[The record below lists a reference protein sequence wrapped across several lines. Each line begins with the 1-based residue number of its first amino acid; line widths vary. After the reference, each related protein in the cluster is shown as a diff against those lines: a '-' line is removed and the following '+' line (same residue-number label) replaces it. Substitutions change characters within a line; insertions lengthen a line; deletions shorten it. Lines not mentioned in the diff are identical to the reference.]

1 MKHIVAL
8 LFKYVIVLVLL
19 EIILS
24 LTTSW
29 TVGQIAVV
37 SVAVTLVSYL
47 IGDLLILGVSNNTVA
62 TLCDA
67 VLAFLTIYSFNYWS
81 TYPYIPAG
89 AAVVSAVVLAIGEV
103 FFHKYMAK
111 TVYPNRGERSKHT

>member
-19 EIILS
+19 EILLS
-24 LTTSW
+24 LTTPL
-29 TVGQIAVV
+29 TIYQIAVV

-47 IGDLLILGVSNNTVA
+47 IGDLLILGVSNNAVA
-62 TLCDA
+62 TVCDA

-81 TYPYIPAG
+81 TYPFITTEAG
-89 AAVVSAVVLAIGEV
+89 VVSAVVLAVGEV
-103 FFHKYMAK
+103 FFHKYMVK
-111 TVYPNRGERSKHT
+111 SVYPGRRERRRNI